1 MVSQMILIP
10 NIEAMVLYTLGIP
23 ELLLIFGAILIL
35 FGPKK
40 LPELARALGRAR
52 KEYEMA
58 LKEEPKPETETE
70 SESRTEKKKEKSE
83 EEILLETAKKLGI
96 DTEGKSIEEI
106 ADEILKR
113 VKGS

>member
-1 MVSQMILIP
+1 MFLIP
-10 NIEAMVLYTLGIP
+10 NLESMVLYTLGIP

-58 LKEEPKPETETE
+58 LKEEPKTE
-70 SESRTEKKKEKSE
+70 SSEAESKPEKTKEKSE
-83 EEILLETAKKLGI
+83 EEVLLETAKKLGI
-96 DTEGKSIEEI
+96 DTEGKSLEEI

-113 VKGS
+113 VKSN

>member
-1 MVSQMILIP
+1 MYFIP
-10 NIEAMVLYTLGIP
+10 NLQAMVLYTLGIP
-23 ELLLIFGAILIL
+23 ELILIFGAILIL

-58 LKEEPKPETETE
+58 LREEPKSESNE
-70 SESRTEKKKEKSE
+70 SEEEASTKKKEKSE
-83 EEILLETAKKLGI
+83 EEVLLETAKRLGI

-113 VKGS
+113 VKSS